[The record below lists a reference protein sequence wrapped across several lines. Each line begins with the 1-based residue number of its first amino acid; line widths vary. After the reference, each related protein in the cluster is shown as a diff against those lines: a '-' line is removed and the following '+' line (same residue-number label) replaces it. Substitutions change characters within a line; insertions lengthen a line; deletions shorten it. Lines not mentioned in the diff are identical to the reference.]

1 MTTADRPGLVA
12 LFGSGETSH
21 SGRKVCDWILSH
33 LPHPIPVAVLETPA
47 GFQPNSALVAERVAE
62 FFRTR
67 LQNHHP
73 QVTVVPARRR
83 GISFSPDEP
92 DIVAPLLQAGAIFL
106 GPGSPTYAVRQLEG
120 SLAWEHLV
128 ARHRL
133 GAALIL
139 ASAATIAA
147 SAFALPVYEIYK
159 AGADLRWCAGL
170 DIFGPYGLSLALI
183 PHWDNREGGAELDT
197 SRCYMGRDRF
207 RQLLALL
214 PREVTVVGIDEH
226 TAMVVDLGSGVC
238 RVIGRGGV
246 SLLHHGEETRFTNGQ
261 SFPTSALGSL
271 RKPALDE
278 GLRPDVWRAAL
289 AAQQEGEAPE
299 RPAQE
304 VLARLEAR
312 ELARSRGDWA
322 TADHLREEIAVLGW
336 RVLDTPNG
344 PVLEPLTEARP

>member
-1 MTTADRPGLVA
+1 MTTADRPGLVT
-12 LFGSGETSH
+12 LFGSGETSR
-21 SGRKVCDWILSH
+21 SGRTVCDWVLSH
-33 LPHPIPVAVLETPA
+33 LTHPIPLAVLETPA

-83 GISFSPDEP
+83 ATPFSPDDP
-92 DIVAPLLQAGAIFL
+92 DVVAPLLRATAIFL
-106 GPGSPTYAVRQLEG
+106 GPGSPTYAVRQLKG
-120 SLAWEHLV
+120 SLAWEYLL

-147 SAFALPVYEIYK
+147 STFVLPVYEIYK
-159 AGADLRWCAGL
+159 AGADLHWCAGL
-170 DIFGPYGLSLALI
+170 DIFGPYGLSLALV

-214 PREVTVVGIDEH
+214 PPEVTVVGIDEH
-226 TAMVVDLGSGVC
+226 TALVVDLGSGVC
-238 RVIGRGGV
+238 RTIGRGGV
-246 SLLHHGEETRFTNGQ
+246 SLLRQGEETRFTNGQ
-261 SFPTSALGSL
+261 TFPASDLGPL
-271 RKPALDE
+271 RKLAPDE
-278 GLRPDVWRAAL
+278 GLRPEVWRAAVTS
-289 AAQQEGEAPE
+289 QQEGEAPE
-299 RPAQE
+299 KPTQE
-304 VLARLEAR
+304 VLTRLEAR
-312 ELARSRGDWA
+312 ELARARGDWA
-322 TADHLREEIAVLGW
+322 TADYLREEIAVRGW

-344 PVLEPLTEARP
+344 PVLEPLPEARP